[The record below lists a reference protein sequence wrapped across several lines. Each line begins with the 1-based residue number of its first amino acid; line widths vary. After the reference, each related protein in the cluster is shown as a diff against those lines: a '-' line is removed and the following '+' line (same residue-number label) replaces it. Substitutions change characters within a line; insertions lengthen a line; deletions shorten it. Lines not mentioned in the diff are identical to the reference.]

1 MFNAVLDQ
9 ITHPLGYT
17 AVMLHRQ
24 IAWYM
29 ARNPYF
35 FFPLV
40 EPELDGESYR
50 SYVENIFEG
59 NVWADDMIAIAISKM
74 FSISITIISSRLP
87 KELHLFHDDQEP
99 DVLLIGNGGTMG
111 TECENTHFSASKS
124 KLVNYKKPGS
134 SMKDEN
140 MRIIHKVNYDHG
152 FKIACECLI
161 EREKKHAV
169 ECLFSL
175 NKNIVALEQEMKEM
189 NKQLQDMKR
198 RRKAIETELVELG
211 VNQQQLKQLTD
222 EREKEREE
230 KEKEEKD
237 RIEREKVEVE
247 RKEREKEE
255 RAQEEQRQREE
266 RAREKQRQREG
277 RAQEE
282 QRQIEE
288 EERQREERIQVEE
301 EIKVVEAEEVVQ
313 TISREA
319 RIQRGLGHV
328 LPTQFHHFVTGEEGT

>member
-1 MFNAVLDQ
+1 MVYGKEP
-9 ITHPLGYT
+9 I
-17 AVMLHRQ
+17 
-24 IAWYM
+24 
-29 ARNPYF
+29 F

-59 NVWADDMIAIAISKM
+59 NVWADDMIATAISKM
-74 FSISITIISSRLP
+74 FNISITIISPQLP
-87 KELHLFHDDQEP
+87 QALHLFHDDQEP
-99 DVLLIGNGGTMG
+99 DVLLIGNGGNMG
-111 TECENTHFSASKS
+111 TEHENTHFSASKS
-124 KLVNYKKPGS
+124 KLANYKKPGS

-140 MRIIHKVNYDHG
+140 MRIICKVNYDHG
-152 FKIACECLI
+152 FKTAHECLI
-161 EREKKHAV
+161 EGEKKHAV

-175 NKNIVALEQEMKEM
+175 NKSVVALEQEMKEM

-237 RIEREKVEVE
+237 RMERERVEVE

-255 RAQEEQRQREE
+255 RAQEEQRQRE
-266 RAREKQRQREG
+266 G

-288 EERQREERIQVEE
+288 EEEEERQREERTQVEE
-301 EIKVVEAEEVVQ
+301 EIEVVEAEEVAQ
-313 TISREA
+313 TTSREA
-319 RIQRGLGHV
+319 RIQSGLGHV
-328 LPTQFHHFVTGEEGT
+328 LPTQFYHFVTGEEGT